1 MHRRLRNRLKF
12 EIERFILYRSLHQ
25 LLLIAVVIGL
35 IALSGG
41 VAVWILTDDFNSLPD
56 AVWWSFLR
64 LTDPGYIGD
73 DSGGTKRTIST
84 VVSVLGYIFFMGA
97 LVAVM
102 TQGLHQLINRL
113 QRGLTPIAQNNHI
126 LIVGWTNRTPIIL
139 KQLLL
144 SEGRVRSFLR
154 RRGLSSLRVV
164 IQVEEVTPTL
174 THELRTFL
182 GPLWNGRQITL
193 RSGSPLLIEHLER
206 VDFLNAAVI
215 ILPGGDFA
223 EDKLE
228 YPDGR
233 TVKTLLS
240 MKNSAR
246 MHNIG
251 QEGMP
256 LMVAEITDHRKREI
270 ARTAYGGPIE
280 TLESDMF
287 IARLMA
293 QIIRNPGLSHIY
305 YELLTHEEGDE
316 IYLRDYPE
324 LTGRSVGDLLPL
336 FPDAVIVGLYRN
348 DNRRFYSY
356 TSAINERIR
365 SDDRLVLIAPG
376 AKSHNLLSK
385 HSSNFYR
392 DVVNEHPDCIP
403 PATHQGCR
411 RVLLLGWN
419 GSTPLLLGTLD
430 RYADEHY
437 EVTSLA
443 LLSAEERRKR
453 LSRRGVDPGRIGL
466 RFVEGELTSASE
478 VSALKPWE
486 FDNIV
491 ICASEWLETGG
502 ESDARTVLGYLV
514 LQNILAEHSGA
525 AKPKILAQLM
535 NEANAPLFP
544 EDSCETLTSP
554 VVLSHLLAQVVLQRD
569 LRGVFDEL
577 FGPEGAEIYFRSAAQ
592 YGLTET
598 PATFPQIQEAAFSRG
613 EIAIGVRIASRSETN
628 GGIVVNPARD
638 REWTLSAADD
648 IVVLQDRQETQNEP
662 TVPEQE

>member
-1 MHRRLRNRLKF
+1 MHHRLRNRLKF

-25 LLLIAVVIGL
+25 LLLIAVVIGI
-35 IALSGG
+35 IAVMGG
-41 VAVWILTDDFNSLPD
+41 VAVWLLTDDFRSLPD

-73 DSGGTKRTIST
+73 DTGGTKRTIST
-84 VVSVLGYIFFMGA
+84 IVSVLGYIFFLGA

-102 TQGLHQLINRL
+102 TQGLHQMINRL

-126 LIVGWTNRTPIIL
+126 LILGWTSRTPIIL

-164 IQVEEVTPTL
+164 IQAEEVTPKL
-174 THELRTFL
+174 THELRAFL
-182 GPLWNGRQITL
+182 GDLWNGRQITL
-193 RSGSPLLIEHLER
+193 RSGTPLLIEHLER

-215 ILPGGDFA
+215 ILPGGEFG

-233 TVKTLLS
+233 TVKTLMS

-246 MHNIG
+246 THKIAP
-251 QEGMP
+251 EKMP
-256 LMVAEITDHRKREI
+256 LMVAELADHRKREI
-270 ARTAYGGPIE
+270 ARAAYGGPIE

-324 LTGRSVGDLLPL
+324 LTGRIVGELLPL
-336 FPDAVIVGLYRN
+336 FPDAVIAGLYRN
-348 DNRRFYSY
+348 DRRRFYSF
-356 TSAINERIR
+356 TAAARERIR

-376 AKSHNLLSK
+376 AKSHNLLDIQSAR
-385 HSSNFYR
+385 SGAGAPATL
-392 DVVNEHPDCIP
+392 PDCTP
-403 PATHQGCR
+403 PVTHQGCR
-411 RVLLLGWN
+411 RILLLGWN
-419 GSTPLLLGTLD
+419 SSVPSLLGTLESYTD
-430 RYADEHY
+430 ERYEI
-437 EVTSLA
+437 TSLA
-443 LLSAEERRKR
+443 LLSPEERRTR
-453 LSRRGVDPGRIGL
+453 LSRRGVDPTRLDL
-466 RFVEGELTSASE
+466 RFVEGEFTLAPE
-478 VSALKPWE
+478 VAALRPWE

-514 LQNILAEHSGA
+514 LQNILGEHPEG
-525 AKPKILAQLM
+525 KRPKILAQLM
-535 NEANAPLFP
+535 NETNAPLFP

-554 VVLSHLLAQVVLQRD
+554 VVLSHLLAQVALQRD

-577 FGPEGAEIYFRSAAQ
+577 FGPGGAEIYFRSAAH
-592 YGLTET
+592 YDLAGTAVSFT
-598 PATFPQIQEAAFSRG
+598 QIREAALSKG
-613 EIAIGVRIASRSETN
+613 EIAIGLRIAANIGTN
-628 GGIVVNPARD
+628 GGIKVNPP
-638 REWTLSAADD
+638 REQQWELTATDD
-648 IVVLQDRQETQNEP
+648 IVLLQDRH
-662 TVPEQE
+662 